1 MFKQLIYAV
10 APLLFDSLGVI
21 VFAVMLAMHVD
32 LVVAT
37 GVAAAIACA
46 VVGWELVRR
55 RSVAAMQWLSLVM
68 VILSAGATL
77 VTHDPR
83 FVMVKPTVIYAV
95 IGVAMLRRGWMN
107 RYVPPDRLAV
117 VEDLMTRFGY
127 VWAGMMFLTGA
138 LNLVVAVAFTAW
150 WPTFIAVFPLVSKL
164 GLFAVQFSIVRLI
177 GKKRSLSGAR
187 GGLVDVPAETSVL

>member
-1 MFKQLIYAV
+1 MDW
-10 APLLFDSLGVI
+10 PLVLTG
-21 VFAVMLAMHVD
+21 LAGSTAAG
-32 LVVAT
+32 VAT

-46 VVGWELVRR
+46 VVAWELVRR

-68 VILSAGATL
+68 VVVSAGATL
-77 VTHDPR
+77 MTHDPR

-95 IGVAMLRRGWMN
+95 IGAAMLRRGWMN

-127 VWAGMMFLTGA
+127 VWAGLMFLTGA

-150 WPTFIAVFPLVSKL
+150 WPSFIAVFPLVSKL
-164 GLFAVQFSIVRLI
+164 GLFAVQFSVVRRIGLKRARSRAGARLI
-177 GKKRSLSGAR
+177 DA
-187 GGLVDVPAETSVL
+187 PAETPAL

>member
-1 MFKQLIYAV
+1 MFKQLIYAIV
-10 APLLFDSLGVI
+10 PLLFDSLGVI
-21 VFAVMLAMHVD
+21 VFAVLLAMHVD

-46 VVGWELVRR
+46 VVAWELVRR

-68 VILSAGATL
+68 VVVSAGATL
-77 VTHDPR
+77 MTHDPR

-95 IGVAMLRRGWMN
+95 IGAAMLRRGWMN

-127 VWAGMMFLTGA
+127 VWSGMMFVTGA
-138 LNLVVAVAFTAW
+138 LNLVVAVAFTVW

-164 GLFAVQFSIVRLI
+164 GLFAVQFAIVRFI
-177 GKKRSLSGAR
+177 GQRRAR
-187 GGLVDVPAETSVL
+187 VGSELAGSAPKTSAV

>member
-1 MFKQLIYAV
+1 MFKQLIYAIV
-10 APLLFDSLGVI
+10 PLLFDSLGVI
-21 VFAVMLAMHVD
+21 VFAVLLAMHVD
-32 LVVAT
+32 LIVAT

-46 VVGWELVRR
+46 VVAWELVRR

-68 VILSAGATL
+68 VIVSAGATL
-77 VTHDPR
+77 LTHDPR

-95 IGVAMLRRGWMN
+95 IGAAMLRRGWMN

-127 VWAGMMFLTGA
+127 VWAGLMFVTGI

-150 WPTFIAVFPLVSKL
+150 WPTFIAVFPLGTKL
-164 GLFAVQFSIVRLI
+164 GLFAVQFGIVRLI
-177 GKKRSLSGAR
+177 GQKRARSTAGA
-187 GGLVDVPAETSVL
+187 GLIDTPAETSAL